1 MPHDDFWESYTKEE
15 RYKAVLQTTRL
26 WLLGRLQKTTAEQM
40 LNLIDEPLDI
50 VDGPK
55 VRLQVRGYDV
65 EE

>member
-1 MPHDDFWESYTKEE
+1 
-15 RYKAVLQTTRL
+15 
-26 WLLGRLQKTTAEQM
+26 M